1 MTIGEL
7 KKKLEGLDDNAEV
20 LAEEKISGGEFTFET
35 LAGMY
40 INEGNLVI
48 YML

>member
-7 KKKLEGLDDNAEV
+7 KKKLVGLNDNAEV
-20 LAEEKISGGEFTFET
+20 LAEEKISGGDFTFEA

-40 INEGNLVI
+40 VKFGYICFK
-48 YML
+48 